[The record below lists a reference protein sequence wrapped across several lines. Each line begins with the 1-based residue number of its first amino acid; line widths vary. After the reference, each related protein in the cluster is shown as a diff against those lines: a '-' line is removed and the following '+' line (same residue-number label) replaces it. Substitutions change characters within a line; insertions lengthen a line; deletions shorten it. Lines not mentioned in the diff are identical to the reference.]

1 MGGVLIISSFFIL
14 LTLLYPQA
22 TGIIGSWLVHG
33 ALWYTLG
40 KVMYLTPLVLSVAGV
55 MLLARRHI
63 QHLGVRMFGLIF
75 ATLNLATLMEIV
87 LTEGPV
93 VFTWPLLEVQ
103 GGFLGNVYA
112 LLLQK
117 VFGAIGAYFIILIS
131 LWIAGLCI
139 AEMTLKAFIYAVR
152 DLFIA
157 EPKDSLPKQQV
168 KPLPAGPRRQV
179 PVAKP
184 QLSQKQRQASM
195 FSMLKDSLGFTEVA
209 PVVATPPEPAFT
221 QRVPSPEPIA
231 PPLRRTRTMVREVE
245 PEVEAYQPRATG
257 YKLPDMRYLKPPV
270 KFKENQQQKAQQ
282 FEHDKQVLEA
292 TLASFNV
299 DAKVSHV
306 AYGPSVTRYELMPS
320 AGVRVNKISN
330 LADDLSLAMAST
342 VRIEAPV
349 PGKSVVGIEV
359 PNEVVRPVNLSEL
372 VEQPQFWKHPL
383 TVALGIDISG
393 HPVYCNIHEMPHLLI
408 AGSTGSG
415 KSVCLNALIMSILLK
430 ATPEDVKFLMVD
442 PKRVELSNY
451 NDLPHLVTPVVH
463 EPGLAQLSLKLW
475 AIKEMEKRYE
485 IFSRAGVRNLE
496 TYNKLVE
503 KHQGRTIQINQ
514 EVDGIMQKVPYQME
528 HLPYVV
534 IIIDELADLMMVGSR
549 DVEGS
554 ICRIAQM
561 ARATGMHLII
571 ATQRPSVDVI
581 TGLIK
586 ANVPS
591 RVAFAV
597 GSQIDSRTIIDGMG
611 AEKLLGK
618 GDMLYSPIGARH
630 LTRVQGVYVSDEE
643 IQKVT
648 SYIKRQA
655 SPRYELDLSRLKH
668 QAVAMEQK
676 EQLQGNSPNQRDDG
690 RDVLFD
696 QAAQLVQ
703 DTGKKSI
710 SYIQR
715 KFRIGYNRAAR
726 IMEELQEAGVVN
738 TLQE

>member
-655 SPRYELDLSRLKH
+655 SPRYELDISRLKH